1 MAVQPNVIAAGLK
14 DGKIK
19 TSDGSLYDIHAIV
32 EANGE
37 PQQDEIEV
45 KGDDQLL
52 GTFISN
58 KREELTV
65 KANALPFEVIQA
77 ITGNTVSSS
86 PTGMEVAMGTESET
100 NPPEVEIQAFSNA
113 LDTDNT
119 ALTLKKTWHKVTVK
133 SVLLS
138 QAGEQ
143 EFNIEMT
150 CVAYQTDED
159 IEGSAL
165 STKRI
170 ATIEV
175 YS

>member
-1 MAVQPNVIAAGLK
+1 
-14 DGKIK
+14 
-19 TSDGSLYDIHAIV
+19 
-32 EANGE
+32 
-37 PQQDEIEV
+37 
-45 KGDDQLL
+45 
-52 GTFISN
+52 
-58 KREELTV
+58 
-65 KANALPFEVIQA
+65 
-77 ITGNTVSSS
+77 
-86 PTGMEVAMGTESET
+86 MEVAMGTESET

-159 IEGSAL
+159 IEGAAL